1 MVVGWTLHAIKHGT
15 FKCQLDHCNPF
26 KKPTE
31 KFEERQKYR
40 KRLLSMWLNSV
51 SDDLDLITDWWFF
64 MRMYSE
70 YGVEKVTIMFGT
82 LPLLHDI

>member
-15 FKCQLDHCNPF
+15 FKCQIDHCNPF
-26 KKPTE
+26 TKPTE

-51 SDDLDLITDWWFF
+51 SDDLDLVTDWWFF

-70 YGVEKVTIMFGT
+70 YRVAKVTIKC
-82 LPLLHDI
+82 